1 MMRAPRCLL
10 ACLVVASMASP
21 AGAQTFDLVDLGT
34 IPGTT
39 FSAANAMN
47 EQDVI
52 VGRSGNAGERL
63 FLWDPV
69 SGLRD
74 LASPYPLYPYQ
85 AVRMNQAVRL
95 AGLWERGGVLRPF
108 TWANGTF
115 TEQPDVSPG
124 WTRMIRRITDGGLVH
139 YQGASTPCN
148 LLTAVLFGGVAYRV
162 EQVLGNC
169 WSAFDIADGP
179 VVAGNRLNG
188 AAHPAVV
195 RQADGR
201 EMVVSPLANATVYR
215 IGPGGHY
222 AGQNWTSTRMFL
234 SSPGGGYAEWAPL
247 PGTVTIFPEGL
258 NRLGEIVGGSYYS
271 STGTGSERP
280 FLIRAGRM
288 MELASTVPGFV
299 VTDVID
305 INDQGHIA
313 GQARLPNGQLH
324 AVLLR
329 PTDRTQNLQASVA
342 GNLVTITW
350 TPPPAA
356 PAGATYH
363 LQVGSVPGGS
373 NVFEGNVGS
382 VTAIGGGAVPNGA
395 YYARVAMVYPSGAVG
410 ALSRELSFTVPAAPQ
425 APVGLAFSLTGRTLT
440 LSWSAPPGGGVAD
453 YVVEAGSAPGAVDIY
468 SGSAGASTA
477 LSAVVPPSTYF
488 IRVRARNAGGVSPP
502 SNEVLVHVP

>member
-1 MMRAPRCLL
+1 MSRMLHCFLAGLAFAPI
-10 ACLVVASMASP
+10 ASP
-21 AGAQTFDLVDLGT
+21 AVAQTFDLVDLGT

-139 YQGASTPCN
+139 YQGARAPCN
-148 LLTAVLFGGVAYRV
+148 LLSAVLFGGVAYRV

-169 WSAFDIADGP
+169 WSAIDISDGP
-179 VVAGNRLNG
+179 VVAGYRLNG
-188 AAHPAVV
+188 ADHPAVV

-201 EMVVSPLANATVYR
+201 EVVVSPLANATVYR

-247 PGTVTIFPEGL
+247 PGTTTIFPEGL
-258 NRLGEIVGGSYYS
+258 NRLGEIVGGSYYP
-271 STGTGSERP
+271 STGSGRP

-299 VTDVID
+299 ITDVID
-305 INDQGHIA
+305 VNDQGHIA

-329 PTDRTQNLQASVA
+329 PTDRTQNLRASVA
-342 GNLVTITW
+342 GNAVTLTW
-350 TPPPAA
+350 TPPAAA

-373 NVFEGNVGS
+373 NVFEGNIGG
-382 VTAIGGGAVPNGA
+382 VTAIGGAVPNGA
-395 YYARVAMVYPSGAVG
+395 YHARVAMVYPSGAVG
-410 ALSRELSFTVPAAPQ
+410 ALSAELAFTVPAAPQ
-425 APVGLAFSLTGRTLT
+425 PPVGLAFSLNGRTLG
-440 LSWSAPPGGGVAD
+440 LSWLAPPGGGVVD
-453 YVVEAGSAPGAVDIY
+453 YVVEAGSAPGAVDLY
-468 SGSAGASTA
+468 NGPVGASTA
-477 LSAVVPPSTYF
+477 VAAVVPPRVYF
-488 IRVRARNAGGVSPP
+488 IRVRARNAGGVSAP
-502 SNEVLVHVP
+502 SNEVIVHVP